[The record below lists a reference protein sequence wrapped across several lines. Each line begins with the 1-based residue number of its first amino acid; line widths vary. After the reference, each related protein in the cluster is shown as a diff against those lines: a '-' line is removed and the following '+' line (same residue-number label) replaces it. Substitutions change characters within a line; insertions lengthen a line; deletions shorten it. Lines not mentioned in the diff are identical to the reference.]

1 MKQSIYTLIAILF
14 CVQLLTAN
22 EIIPIWNRSIEA
34 PVQDMEFLKGQE
46 EVIMLVGEGPNGF
59 IQKRNSHTGDL
70 ISSRSQSLSS
80 ISRLALTPDSTKFL
94 FLSGSIIR
102 LVDTD
107 EGFSVLNHFY
117 IPQESDS
124 ILLYFTSL
132 AVDPIRP
139 IVYLTTRGWIKDS
152 FQYADKYKVT
162 SYNYETGEKVKD
174 YTQYGGEEY
183 SVIKTSHDG
192 KYLAAMN
199 DGDTYLRIWDIELGE
214 RVVNMPLFDYSSER
228 RCEPEDIY
236 FPKNHDNLIYYSG
249 FFSKKVHI
257 NQLGTGVYK
266 LKINNLNKTFVL
278 PEETYGGWNMVFFDN
293 ENRVL
298 SNTSGRIGI
307 INLFLNELEWYGIPP
322 DNIYSTTVIYSG
334 IFDFFLGA
342 AGSSN
347 ISKFKYDRETSVE
360 LKEETNSFTISPN
373 PAESYIEIN
382 DIISTSDAVYTI
394 NSMTGE
400 ELMKFNANE
409 INNINIDML
418 SSGTY
423 FITKKTG
430 NMTETQK
437 FIKR

>member
-1 MKQSIYTLIAILF
+1 
-14 CVQLLTAN
+14 
-22 EIIPIWNRSIEA
+22 
-34 PVQDMEFLKGQE
+34 MEFLKGQE
-46 EVIMLVGEGPNGF
+46 EIIMLVGEGPNGF

-70 ISSRSQSLSS
+70 INSRSQSLSS
-80 ISRLALTPDSTKFL
+80 ISRVALTPDSTKFL

-107 EGFSVLNHFY
+107 EEFSVLNQFY

-174 YTQYGGEEY
+174 YTEYGGEEY

-214 RVVNMPLFDYSSER
+214 RIVKKPLFDGGGNRNSNSR
-228 RCEPEDIY
+228 DIY
-236 FPKNHDNLIYYSG
+236 FSNNEKNIIYLSG
-249 FFSKKVHI
+249 NFSKK
-257 NQLGTGVYK
+257 LSPTDKGSGTYRFNIENGDRELLLPNEVYGSDK
-266 LKINNLNKTFVL
+266 LIFI
-278 PEETYGGWNMVFFDN
+278 DN
-293 ENRVL
+293 ESRIINSNTAVIGVINKL
-298 SNTSGRIGI
+298 SNI
-307 INLFLNELEWYGIPP
+307 LEWYGIPP
-322 DNIYSTTVIYSG
+322 ENVHSSIVLYNERYDY
-334 IFDFFLGA
+334 FLG
-342 AGSSN
+342 SSFTN
-347 ISKFKYDRETSVE
+347 DLSKFKYDRETSIDLTE
-360 LKEETNSFTISPN
+360 QTNSFTISPN

-400 ELMKFNANE
+400 KLMKFNANE
-409 INNINIDML
+409 IGNINIEKL

-423 FITKKTG
+423 FITKKVG
-430 NMTETQK
+430 NKTETQK

>member
-34 PVQDMEFLKGQE
+34 PVQDMEFLKGQKE
-46 EVIMLVGEGPNGF
+46 IIMLVGEGPDGF

-107 EGFSVLNHFY
+107 EEFSVLNQFY

-174 YTQYGGEEY
+174 YTEYGGEEY

-199 DGDTYLRIWDIELGE
+199 DGETYLKVWDIENDEL
-214 RVVNMPLFDYSSER
+214 VVNKSLFDGNVNR
-228 RCEPEDIY
+228 RCETEDIY
-236 FPKNHDNLIYYSG
+236 FPMQDKNIIYLSG
-249 FFSKKVHI
+249 FFSRQVHP
-257 NQLGTGVYK
+257 NDLGTGVFK
-266 LKINNLNKTFVL
+266 FEFDNFNRNLII
-278 PEETYGGWNMVFFDN
+278 PEETYGGWDMISFDG
-293 ENRVL
+293 ENRML
-298 SNTSGRIGI
+298 SSTSGGMGF
-307 INLFLNELEWYGIPP
+307 INLNSNELEWYGKPP
-322 DNIYSTTVIYSG
+322 DKIYSTTVIYSG
-334 IFDFFLGA
+334 IFDFFIGA

-360 LKEETNSFTISPN
+360 LIEETNSFTISPN
-373 PAESYIEIN
+373 PAESYIEID
-382 DIISTSDAVYTI
+382 DIISTTDAVYTI

-409 INNINIDML
+409 INNISIEKL

-423 FITKKTG
+423 FITKKVG
-430 NMTETQK
+430 NKTETQK